1 MNDKKVV
8 QVGLYNGERRKL
20 IQDRGRMG
28 ERKSDSVTKIKMK
41 KGRKKERKMG
51 RLNMYTGGGC

>member
-20 IQDRGRMG
+20 IQDKGGGVG
-28 ERKSDSVTKIKMK
+28 EKIRFSNQRIKK
-41 KGRKKERKMG
+41 KGWVE
-51 RLNMYTGGGC
+51 